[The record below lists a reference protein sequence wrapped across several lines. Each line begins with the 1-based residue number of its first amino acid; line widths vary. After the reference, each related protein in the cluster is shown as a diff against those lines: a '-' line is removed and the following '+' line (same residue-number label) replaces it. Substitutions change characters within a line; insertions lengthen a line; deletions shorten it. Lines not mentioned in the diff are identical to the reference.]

1 MEMVRNF
8 LFSPNENREEFWE
21 NDELIW
27 IDWREYEE
35 SIIKYFNEKL
45 PPEDQI
51 KFECKESE
59 KEREIDI
66 VLEKNGVKIEIPYA
80 DEYTDRDTTLRNI
93 EKYIEP
99 KYQIR
104 WYMDSLG
111 SDTLAFYIGLTFDW
125 KLLEEEFGKE
135 KVDFYFKPIDEE
147 SIMFE
152 MDINEVFD
160 LIEKREKRVLGL
172 EGM

>member
-8 LFSPNENREEFWE
+8 LFSPNENRDEFWE

-51 KFECKESE
+51 EFECKESE

-80 DEYTDRDTTLRNI
+80 DEYTDRDTTLRSI

-111 SDTLAFYIGLTFDW
+111 SDTLAFCIGLTSDW
-125 KLLEEEFGKE
+125 NLIGEEFGKE
-135 KVDFYFKPIDEE
+135 KLDFYFKPIDEE

-160 LIEKREKRVLGL
+160 LIEKREKRVLEL

>member
-1 MEMVRNF
+1 MDMIRSF
-8 LFSPNENREEFWE
+8 LVAPSKNRDEFWE

-51 KFECKESE
+51 KFECKE
-59 KEREIDI
+59 REIDI

-93 EKYIEP
+93 LS
-99 KYQIR
+99 QSIR
-104 WYMDSLG
+104 FAGIWTHLE
-111 SDTLAFYIGLTFDW
+111 AI
-125 KLLEEEFGKE
+125 LLLFIL
-135 KVDFYFKPIDEE
+135 D
-147 SIMFE
+147 
-152 MDINEVFD
+152 
-160 LIEKREKRVLGL
+160 
-172 EGM
+172 